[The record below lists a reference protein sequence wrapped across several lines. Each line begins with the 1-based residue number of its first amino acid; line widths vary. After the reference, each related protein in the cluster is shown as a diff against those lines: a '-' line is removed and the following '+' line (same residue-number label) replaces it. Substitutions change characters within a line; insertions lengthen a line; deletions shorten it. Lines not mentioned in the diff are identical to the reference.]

1 MAQSRDQG
9 GQKIPTTNYENVHP
23 NLTLVIL
30 LEQAEVEIMQEKSIP
45 KTSGLFSFLLFS
57 SLMFTFTVGTCTGL
71 LNWSLE
77 LTAWV

>member
-9 GQKIPTTNYENVHP
+9 GQKIPTTNYEIVHP
-23 NLTLVIL
+23 NLTLVVL

-57 SLMFTFTVGTCTGL
+57 SLMFTFTGGTCTGL